1 MGRERVYQLLQ
12 ERRGKFFSGQEI
24 SKRLGVSRAAV
35 WKSIDRLRRDGYI
48 IDARTGLGYRLSA
61 APDVLVEREVRHFMR
76 QDTVCPDLRCLEEV
90 DSTNSYLKREAL
102 RGAPHKT
109 AVTANCQTA
118 GRGRRERSFISPP
131 GKGVYLSVLLR
142 PHLPPHSLLGATG
155 MAAVAVC
162 NAIERTAGVRPGI
175 KWTNDLVLNGK
186 KLCGILT
193 ELSVEGETGMAES
206 LVIGAGVNVGQQAED
221 FGPEVAEIAT
231 SLAQEGYPVSL
242 AALAA
247 AMIEELYELGDALG
261 GDISCWVDAYR
272 RDCVTLGKQVRL
284 LWTNEQEEAAALD
297 VDSQFGLVVQLRDG
311 SRRTVRTGEVS
322 VRGMYGYAG

>member
-76 QDTVCPDLRCLEEV
+76 QDTACPDLRCLEEV

-102 RGAPHKT
+102 QGAPHKT

-118 GRGRRERSFISPP
+118 GRGRRERGFVSPA

-142 PHLPPHSLLGATG
+142 PHLPPQSLMGATG

-175 KWTNDLVLNGK
+175 KWTNDLVLGGK

-193 ELSVEGETGMAES
+193 ELSVEAETGMAES
-206 LVIGAGVNVGQQAED
+206 LIIGAGVNVSQEPED

-231 SLAQEGYPVSL
+231 SLAQEGYQVSL

-247 AMIEELYELGDALG
+247 AMIEELYELDDALG
-261 GDISCWVDAYR
+261 GDISRWVDAYR

-284 LWTNEQEEAAALD
+284 LWTGEQEEAAALD
-297 VDSQFGLVVQLRDG
+297 VDGQFGLVVQLRDG
-311 SRRTVRTGEVS
+311 TRRTVRTGEVS
-322 VRGMYGYAG
+322 VRGMYGYAK